1 MSFILLGEVVILTM
15 YHLQCLKTTN
25 IYEDLRQLSYE
36 TVTCRTFGRSDVN
49 GFCFCSNQFEKSRPR
64 AATRNTRVVTRALD
78 AHEREINYYGIIQN
92 ILEFN
97 FIGNKTL
104 KVVFF
109 LCDWFYNNNG
119 IRQSQYGITK
129 VKQKER
135 LRGHDNF
142 ILAHQCEHVYYMS
155 YPNLK
160 FKAWWVVHKV
170 NPRERL
176 HTPFTTGYQFEDD
189 QADEVYREEELS
201 STFTVDEGVAL
212 NPLVGDRDDI
222 IVDEGVA
229 SKQKRNPRNKKT
241 TL

>member
-1 MSFILLGEVVILTM
+1 M
-15 YHLQCLKTTN
+15 
-25 IYEDLRQLSYE
+25 
-36 TVTCRTFGRSDVN
+36 
-49 GFCFCSNQFEKSRPR
+49 P
-64 AATRNTRVVTRALD
+64 
-78 AHEREINYYGIIQN
+78 
-92 ILEFN
+92 
-97 FIGNKTL
+97 
-104 KVVFF
+104 
-109 LCDWFYNNNG
+109 
-119 IRQSQYGITK
+119 
-129 VKQKER
+129 
-135 LRGHDNF
+135 
-142 ILAHQCEHVYYMS
+142 

-160 FKAWWVVHKV
+160 SKAWWVVHKV